1 MAIPMNILKRGKKN
15 EGKIKNQTSVIIQG
29 YHCTD
34 TFVVHSVFHYV
45 VHPTNGEVIYAP
57 L

>member
-34 TFVVHSVFHYV
+34 TFVVH
-45 VHPTNGEVIYAP
+45 PTNGEVIYAP